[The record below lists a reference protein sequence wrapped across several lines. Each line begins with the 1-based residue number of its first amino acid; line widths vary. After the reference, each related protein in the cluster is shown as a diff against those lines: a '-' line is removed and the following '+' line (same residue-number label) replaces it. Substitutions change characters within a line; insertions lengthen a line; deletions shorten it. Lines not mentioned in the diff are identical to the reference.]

1 LGVSHSD
8 AACLERAVVAL
19 SSGYVPV
26 GSWSGRQPG
35 YVFKCAEFGLGYYPD
50 DNPLLSAAGT
60 SSSTG
65 TSGATAEAGQ
75 AGASLSLAEEQ
86 TAWQFAEGCELQLQ
100 LRDGGGQ
107 KQLGQS
113 EAALLKELPDLERR
127 AAAGVQDLR
136 HGSENSNGSSNGN
149 GNSNGSGKEKGG
161 GFDDDDAVYLQLHSA
176 HLDVLAPTHRGGQK
190 RHFLRHLRIK
200 CIILPRQARDKH
212 RENSQKEWR
221 FA

>member
-100 LRDGGGQ
+100 LRDGGQ

-136 HGSENSNGSSNGN
+136 HGSENSDGSSNGN
-149 GNSNGSGKEKGG
+149 GNSNGSGGKEKGGG

-190 RHFLRHLRIK
+190 RHLLRHLRS
-200 CIILPRQARDKH
+200 L
-212 RENSQKEWR
+212 
-221 FA
+221 

>member
-100 LRDGGGQ
+100 LRDGGQ

-149 GNSNGSGKEKGG
+149 GNSNGSGGKEKGGG

-190 RHFLRHLRIK
+190 RHLLRHLRS
-200 CIILPRQARDKH
+200 L
-212 RENSQKEWR
+212 
-221 FA
+221 